1 MKNIPLLS
9 KPHKAYRYLLCKVL
23 LNCDQNV

>member
-1 MKNIPLLS
+1 MKDIPPLS
-9 KPHKAYRYLLCKVL
+9 KTHKAYLHLLCKVL

>member
-1 MKNIPLLS
+1 MKNIPPLS
-9 KPHKAYRYLLCKVL
+9 KTHKANLRLLCKVL

>member
-9 KPHKAYRYLLCKVL
+9 KTHKAYRYLLCKVL
-23 LNCDQNV
+23 LNCEQNV